1 MTNDK
6 QPFEYRPDGVHSVQF
21 VLTGLRPDMFEHP
34 DRSFRPLTD
43 VLVAACAVCVCED
56 PDSALAKDVLVSPVK
71 VTHAA
76 WLHANRGM
84 VGTVDCGGRH
94 IDVSVSLV
102 GNDKVKRAH
111 LIDRDTNE
119 SESIEFPIGPR
130 GAQAIKGLHKIGVP
144 GVDQLIV
151 QHAKTTLRE
160 MDTGKF
166 APSSQVFRG
175 MIRADSTKQ
184 LSPAE
189 INLVHLLGGLTF
201 TNIQSEAEW
210 ARDFASLQA
219 QHEPLPEN
227 WQESFIHLTRH
238 VIFDVSIGASHKA
251 DLGFDMEHPSYDAFM
266 EAGFSPAQARE
277 FFLNQALV
285 TRGEENLFRIEVAQ
299 RQALGACFRSA
310 EDEKELAD
318 IFEEPLVRRLTLSD
332 GTLSHRGNLVNKA
345 DWAAVRTV
353 LSAAK
358 LKERAAGTEVVQRRQ
373 LGLC

>member
-119 SESIEFPIGPR
+119 S
-130 GAQAIKGLHKIGVP
+130 
-144 GVDQLIV
+144 
-151 QHAKTTLRE
+151 
-160 MDTGKF
+160 
-166 APSSQVFRG
+166 
-175 MIRADSTKQ
+175 
-184 LSPAE
+184 
-189 INLVHLLGGLTF
+189 
-201 TNIQSEAEW
+201 
-210 ARDFASLQA
+210 
-219 QHEPLPEN
+219 
-227 WQESFIHLTRH
+227 
-238 VIFDVSIGASHKA
+238 
-251 DLGFDMEHPSYDAFM
+251 
-266 EAGFSPAQARE
+266 
-277 FFLNQALV
+277 
-285 TRGEENLFRIEVAQ
+285 
-299 RQALGACFRSA
+299 
-310 EDEKELAD
+310 
-318 IFEEPLVRRLTLSD
+318 
-332 GTLSHRGNLVNKA
+332 
-345 DWAAVRTV
+345 
-353 LSAAK
+353 
-358 LKERAAGTEVVQRRQ
+358 
-373 LGLC
+373 